1 VETGE
6 KSVLASRKERNKM
19 DNTIKLKIIASLL
32 PILAHGLYE
41 NSGHGIVD
49 RILTAWCWVAF
60 IVALVV
66 FWL

>member
-1 VETGE
+1 
-6 KSVLASRKERNKM
+6 M
-19 DNTIKLKIIASLL
+19 DNTIKLKIIASLIASLL